1 MKKKVTKILAN
12 DNDDTRTA
20 GLTKQITIK
29 IRAKVMIRRNIDA
42 SLGLVN
48 GTIATVIS
56 IVKDKTTD
64 YIEKI
69 KILLLTSLEYFIERV
84 SVKFQMMNR
93 VYVIRNHF
101 PLSLIIM
108 VSFIKVKILAKCC
121 YGFR

>member
-1 MKKKVTKILAN
+1 M
-12 DNDDTRTA
+12 
-20 GLTKQITIK
+20 
-29 IRAKVMIRRNIDA
+29 
-42 SLGLVN
+42 N

-84 SVKFQMMNR
+84 SVKFQVMNR
-93 VYVIRNHF
+93 VYVIRNQF

-108 VSFIKVKILAKCC
+108 VSFIKVKI
-121 YGFR
+121 